1 MAILNRIKT
10 DLSSFDYKKIETT
23 RSEPSNVKNL
33 PTPPSRVTEVE
44 TTIISPDFS
53 KLANT
58 DRGSN
63 DVKQPSSAYL
73 QAHRFNDGFGNIAL
87 TAVKT
92 VEDVVRW
99 TKWSITG
106 KGIIFHIK
114 QAVLQRQNARRETR
128 IYNPLGVLGSVLPF
142 VHLPRHTTGTFLDFK
157 NPPTYPDDV
166 GTGKF
171 RFGASQEDK
180 TTRRD
185 YRYSK
190 GPGQVMRNTDVGNK
204 SKLSQNTI
212 YGGRYGL
219 GRSHINVERWG
230 NKMYSVGISNQLQ
243 VPYGG
248 TKNDKS
254 TSELPKDFIKFR
266 IRDLVNGKWLIFP
279 AHLGTITDAVT
290 PTYSQE
296 RYIGRPDAVHIYT
309 GTDRSVSFDFKVAAF
324 TKQEIPIIQEKM
336 NYLMGLGYPTFKEL
350 FKGDSESRPV
360 APYISLTIG
369 DLFKDTPGYF
379 SGITIT
385 IEENATWEIDER
397 FQIPQVFNV
406 SVEFVYIGKYLSQT
420 LGMHYE
426 VPWLTDYGVGGKY
439 GARGTYVNGDVTDSP
454 VENTIRPDGADHKS
468 LNWFSKY
475 DRHFESQISNKA
487 VEHSNE

>member
-73 QAHRFNDGFGNIAL
+73 QVHRFNDGFGNIAL

-92 VEDVVRW
+92 VEDVARW
-99 TKWSITG
+99 TKWSVTP
-106 KGIIFHIK
+106 KGLLFHIK
-114 QAVLQRQNARRETR
+114 QAVLQRFNARRETR

-157 NPPTYPDDV
+157 NPPKYPDDV
-166 GTGKF
+166 GTGRF
-171 RFGASQEDK
+171 RFGAGMQGRRFVKDYGYRGANSTNKEIEVGKDPPNSK
-180 TTRRD
+180 TTKHFWSEKGSVIKISTDRD
-185 YRYSK
+185 
-190 GPGQVMRNTDVGNK
+190 
-204 SKLSQNTI
+204 I
-212 YGGRYGL
+212 
-219 GRSHINVERWG
+219 
-230 NKMYSVGISNQLQ
+230 YSVGTSNQLQ
-243 VPYGG
+243 VPYHG
-248 TKNDKS
+248 TKDNTS
-254 TSELPKDFIKFR
+254 TTNLPTDFIEFR

-309 GTDRSVSFDFKVAAF
+309 GTDRSVGFDFKVAAF

-336 NYLMGLGYPTFKEL
+336 NYLMGLGYPTYKEL

-379 SGITIT
+379 SSITIT
-385 IEENATWEIDER
+385 TDEGATWELDDGH
-397 FQIPQVFNV
+397 QIPQYFNV
-406 SVEFVYIGKYLSQT
+406 SVEFVYIGKYLPQT
-420 LGMHYE
+420 LGKHYD
-426 VPWLTDYGVGGKY
+426 VPWLKDMGTKPHK
-439 GARGTYVNGDVTDSP
+439 RGTFEIGNSFEKGLLPPENVNQPTRHSRMRRSG
-454 VENTIRPDGADHKS
+454 IRD
-468 LNWFSKY
+468 
-475 DRHFESQISNKA
+475 KA
-487 VEHSNE
+487 AQYE

>member
-63 DVKQPSSAYL
+63 DVKQPSSSYL
-73 QAHRFNDGFGNIAL
+73 QIHRFNDGFGNIAL
-87 TAVKT
+87 TAVKS
-92 VEDVVRW
+92 VEDVARW
-99 TKWSITG
+99 AKWSITP
-106 KGIIFHIK
+106 KGLLFHIK
-114 QAVLQRQNARRETR
+114 QTVLQRFNARKETR

-142 VHLPRHTTGTFLDFK
+142 VHLPRHTRGTFLDFK
-157 NPPTYPDDV
+157 DPPGY
-166 GTGKF
+166 GKTPHPAMKNTNVVTE
-171 RFGASQEDK
+171 ASGLGK
-180 TTRRD
+180 
-185 YRYSK
+185 SI
-190 GPGQVMRNTDVGNK
+190 
-204 SKLSQNTI
+204 SKLFK
-212 YGGRYGL
+212 GFPGPELAAKYGL
-219 GRSHINVERWG
+219 GTGIIKAPDDNL
-230 NKMYSVGISNQLQ
+230 YSVGTSNQLQ
-243 VPYGG
+243 VPYHGMV
-248 TKNDKS
+248 N
-254 TSELPKDFIKFR
+254 EAAAALPKDFIKFR
-266 IRDLVNGKWLIFP
+266 IRDLVNGKWIIFP

-336 NYLMGLGYPTFKEL
+336 NYLMGLGYPTFKAL
-350 FKGDSESRPV
+350 FDGDSESRPV

-385 IEENATWEIDER
+385 TDETATWELDDG
-397 FQIPQVFNV
+397 FQIPQSFSV
-406 SVEFVYIGKYLSQT
+406 SVEFVYIGKHLPQT
-420 LGMHYE
+420 LGKHYD
-426 VPWLTDYGVGGKY
+426 VPWLKDLGTSQRGIKTKDGKDTNGSIGRNTGTFGEEEFRPVMYGDETFK
-439 GARGTYVNGDVTDSP
+439 T
-454 VENTIRPDGADHKS
+454 EIH
-468 LNWFSKY
+468 
-475 DRHFESQISNKA
+475 NKA
-487 VEHSNE
+487 SNIHYGPI

>member
-1 MAILNRIKT
+1 MAILDKVKT
-10 DLSSFDYKKIETT
+10 DLSSFDYKKIEST

-33 PTPPSRVTEVE
+33 PTPPTRVTEVE
-44 TTIISPDFS
+44 TSIVSPDFS
-53 KLANT
+53 KLAIT

-63 DVKQPSSAYL
+63 EVKQPSSAYL

-106 KGIIFHIK
+106 KGILFHIK
-114 QAVLQRQNARRETR
+114 QTVLQRFNARRETR

-142 VHLPRHTTGTFLDFK
+142 VHLPRHTRGTFLDFK
-157 NPPTYPDDV
+157 DPPGYGKTPHPAMKNTNVVTEASGLGKSISKVFKGFLGPD
-166 GTGKF
+166 
-171 RFGASQEDK
+171 RAA
-180 TTRRD
+180 
-185 YRYSK
+185 
-190 GPGQVMRNTDVGNK
+190 N
-204 SKLSQNTI
+204 
-212 YGGRYGL
+212 YGL
-219 GRSHINVERWG
+219 GKGKIKAPGGTFLGPGRL
-230 NKMYSVGISNQLQ
+230 YSVGTSNQLQ

-248 TKNDKS
+248 SQSS
-254 TSELPKDFIKFR
+254 TNTSDLPKDFIKFR

-279 AHLGTITDAVT
+279 AHLGTITDTVT
-290 PTYSQE
+290 PAFSPE

-379 SGITIT
+379 SSITIT

-406 SVEFVYIGKYLSQT
+406 SVEFVYIGKHLPQT
-420 LGMHYE
+420 LGKHYD
-426 VPWLTDYGVGGKY
+426 VPWLKDKGVGNGKS
-439 GARGTYVNGDVTDSP
+439 GTFVSEDESRPGFGQTEFEFQEQIDVKQ
-454 VENTIRPDGADHKS
+454 NAGYKS
-468 LNWFSKY
+468 FLWKHSK
-475 DRHFESQISNKA
+475 
-487 VEHSNE
+487 